1 MALQLPSDIKTLLED
16 ICTTFDATLIDTVL
30 RGTKELM
37 MLELY
42 IDTPEG
48 ITLDI
53 CEKIN
58 RRLIEL
64 SETNEFQEK
73 GCPLT
78 LPATLSPC

>member
-1 MALQLPSDIKTLLED
+1 MALQLPSEIKTLLED
-16 ICTTFDATLIDTVL
+16 ICTTFGATLIDTVL

-53 CEKIN
+53 CEKSIADYLKFLKQMN
-58 RRLIEL
+58 SLMQLE
-64 SETNEFQEK
+64 
-73 GCPLT
+73 
-78 LPATLSPC
+78 A